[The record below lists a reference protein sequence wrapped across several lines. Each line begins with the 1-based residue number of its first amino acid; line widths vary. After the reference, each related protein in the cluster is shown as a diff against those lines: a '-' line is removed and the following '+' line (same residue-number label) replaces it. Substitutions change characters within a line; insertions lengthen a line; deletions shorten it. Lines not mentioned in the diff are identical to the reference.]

1 MIDILNYNYI
11 ENLSLNDSNERKLIL
26 SSKVIAGC
34 DDYVK
39 DSDDLLQWIN
49 DNYDLTSNKKDY
61 VKLKDIYNM
70 FKDAEYFTDMKKAYK
85 NMLTFNQNY

>member
-1 MIDILNYNYI
+1 M
-11 ENLSLNDSNERKLIL
+11 
-26 SSKVIAGC
+26 
-34 DDYVK
+34 K

-61 VKLKDIYNM
+61 VKLKGIYNM

-85 NMLTFNQNY
+85 NIITYAYFQSKLLVNLFLK